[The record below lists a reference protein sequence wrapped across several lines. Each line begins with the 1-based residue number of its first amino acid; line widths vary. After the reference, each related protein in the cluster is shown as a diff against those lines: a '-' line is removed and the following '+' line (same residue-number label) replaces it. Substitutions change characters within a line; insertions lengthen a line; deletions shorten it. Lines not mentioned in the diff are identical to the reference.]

1 MFDRKKHKFKKKFYK
16 MEFDTKYFT
25 PHSHRQLLYL
35 AAIVLVCITGYFGAQ
50 DLGIWRSAAFSL
62 WVFMGLVGLVMFSQR
77 DKPRITKV
85 LLRLTVLFNS
95 AFLWL
100 IGPNGFPLFVVFGS
114 IILYVVVFSEFDLHA
129 EKFGREINTV
139 LVLIFFTSIMLGPK
153 YPIHGYE
160 LEYNCAT
167 YLVVM
172 VINLAS
178 VLLLRNIVDRSL
190 ANKKLKLAENETLLQ
205 SQAWYTKSF
214 SMLVHSIKNSLL
226 VIEQRIE
233 IAKLKNPDSE
243 VVPLTHDGASI
254 ITAKTKEMF
263 LMTSEFINAQKSTIE
278 SVSTKRIS
286 LGKLLDQEMANLG
299 YTPSLKKLANQS
311 SLKLIQP
318 EAYAIKHALKTFVE
332 NAHIYSG
339 KLPVIKLQ
347 QEEIT
352 IYDEGPG
359 LTVQQAESFGKSIM
373 TSSRKSGSGIGVYL
387 SFNMLEMMGWKAHLV
402 NFTNGLTIT
411 ISKNNR

>member
-1 MFDRKKHKFKKKFYK
+1 
-16 MEFDTKYFT
+16 
-25 PHSHRQLLYL
+25 
-35 AAIVLVCITGYFGAQ
+35 
-50 DLGIWRSAAFSL
+50 
-62 WVFMGLVGLVMFSQR
+62 
-77 DKPRITKV
+77 
-85 LLRLTVLFNS
+85 
-95 AFLWL
+95 
-100 IGPNGFPLFVVFGS
+100 
-114 IILYVVVFSEFDLHA
+114 
-129 EKFGREINTV
+129 
-139 LVLIFFTSIMLGPK
+139 
-153 YPIHGYE
+153 
-160 LEYNCAT
+160 
-167 YLVVM
+167 
-172 VINLAS
+172 
-178 VLLLRNIVDRSL
+178 
-190 ANKKLKLAENETLLQ
+190 
-205 SQAWYTKSF
+205 
-214 SMLVHSIKNSLL
+214 
-226 VIEQRIE
+226 
-233 IAKLKNPDSE
+233 
-243 VVPLTHDGASI
+243 
-254 ITAKTKEMF
+254 
-263 LMTSEFINAQKSTIE
+263 MTSEFINAQKSTIE